1 MYDLS
6 SDLYVSNATGY
17 ALRSEGVLSV
27 SDHASFPED
36 SFKSSL
42 TIELKSI

>member
-6 SDLYVSNATGY
+6 SDYYVPNVTRY

-27 SDHASFPED
+27 SDHASLPED
-36 SFKSSL
+36 SFKSSM